1 MRIEQSY
8 WSLVGNIFDDILA
21 AVFVFAIL
29 IMASFHKVK
38 KQDTLTSIFLVCE
51 KRQPSSEN
59 MHFPWE
65 FVNAGFVSEI
75 MRESAS
81 FSLRT
86 IIFIIQFPAYFFWG
100 FRSNNLSF
108 DGVWKQA
115 IESILAI
122 AHIKMNAWIIASIE
136 MYFFAMF
143 FAWTFIDSKI
153 LIRAHLLDEI

>member
-59 MHFPWE
+59 MHFP
-65 FVNAGFVSEI
+65 
-75 MRESAS
+75 
-81 FSLRT
+81 
-86 IIFIIQFPAYFFWG
+86 
-100 FRSNNLSF
+100 
-108 DGVWKQA
+108 
-115 IESILAI
+115 
-122 AHIKMNAWIIASIE
+122 
-136 MYFFAMF
+136 
-143 FAWTFIDSKI
+143 
-153 LIRAHLLDEI
+153 